1 MVMLVSIAEVSI
13 AIMVDVVIKNSI
25 KKEQVY

>member
-1 MVMLVSIAEVSI
+1 MVMLVSIAEVLI